1 MRLDHVVL
9 WVEDPIRSIEFF
21 EKVVGLTAVR
31 VQEFRDGKV
40 MFPSVRVCE
49 DTIIDLVPKA
59 AVAKIEAIPGAA
71 GTAGHI
77 TNHLCLAMTKDE
89 YEGLAKRL
97 EEHGT
102 RPGRH
107 MEQQTGARGVAPRA
121 FYFKDPDGN
130 VIEARYYEST

>member
-9 WVEDPIRSIEFF
+9 WVSDPIRSIEFF
-21 EKVVGLTAVR
+21 VQVVGLMAVR
-31 VQEFRDGKV
+31 LEEFRDGKV

-49 DTIIDLVPKA
+49 DTIIDLVPKS
-59 AVAKIEAIPGAA
+59 AVPKIEAIPGAA

-77 TNHLCLAMTKDE
+77 TNHVCLAMTKAE
-89 YEGLAKRL
+89 YEALAQRL
-97 EEHGT
+97 QSHGT

-130 VIEARYYEST
+130 VIEARYYE